1 MTRPQLAIV
10 DDEQEICNF
19 IGRVAGECGF
29 EVFATTSSSAFLDR
43 VKEIDFNVVILDL
56 NMPGV
61 DGIELLRELAALRSK
76 AQILVA
82 SGVDSKVMDSAV
94 RVGQE
99 RCLDMA
105 GFIHKPIRLQE
116 LRQLLR
122 GLAPKSDA
130 VKPVLAATEMTREDL
145 ALAIDRNE
153 MVLHYQPQMDLASSR
168 IVGVEALI
176 RWQHPSL
183 GLLPPMTFL
192 PLAESTGLII
202 PMTDWLYK
210 AAIGQAGD
218 WRKQGLELRVALN
231 LSARLPF
238 DYDMPEQLAVVC
250 KHNQFEPDHVTLEL
264 TETAAMDDPVRLI
277 DVFTRLRMKGFHL
290 SIDDFGTA
298 YSSLVQLQRLPF
310 TEMKIDKSFVMT
322 MSHSAASRIIV
333 ETIIGMASNMN
344 MKSVAE
350 GVESEALLSALRA
363 KRCDLAQGYLIS
375 RPVPSEQIPGICR
388 ATTSRMLGIFGEA
401 PQIAGGERNFRSH
414 NEATPP

>member
-1 MTRPQLAIV
+1 
-10 DDEQEICNF
+10 
-19 IGRVAGECGF
+19 
-29 EVFATTSSSAFLDR
+29 
-43 VKEIDFNVVILDL
+43 
-56 NMPGV
+56 MPGV
-61 DGIELLRELAALRSK
+61 DGIELLRELAALGSK

-94 RVGQE
+94 RLGQE

-130 VKPVLAATEMTREDL
+130 VKPALAATEMARDDL

-153 MVLHYQPQMDLASSR
+153 LVLHYQPQMDLASSR
-168 IVGVEALI
+168 IVGEALI

-183 GLLPPMTFL
+183 GLLPPITFL
-192 PLAESTGLII
+192 PLAESTGLIV

-210 AAIGQAGD
+210 VAIGQAGD

-231 LSARLPF
+231 LSAKLPF
-238 DYDMPEQLAVVC
+238 DYDMPEQIALVC
-250 KHNQFEPDHVTLEL
+250 KQNQFEPDHVTLEL

-290 SIDDFGTA
+290 SVDDFGTA

-333 ETIIGMASNMN
+333 ETIIGMANNMN
-344 MKSVAE
+344 IKSVAE

-363 KRCDLAQGYLIS
+363 ERCDLAQGYLIS

-388 ATTSRMLGIFGEA
+388 ATTSRMLGISGETSR
-401 PQIAGGERNFRSH
+401 IAGGEKNFRSH
-414 NEATPP
+414 NEAATTNR